1 MQGHHRGRQDGTAET
16 RESADSQTTP
26 DVGLKLLQGGLC
38 GFNLRGDA
46 AKVLHE
52 HGTGLGQP
60 DLPPCPDKQ
69 RQSSLLFQ
77 HCQLLAYRRSGHVQ
91 LGGGRR
97 HGALK
102 LKCFEDM
109 QPTDIEHGNPPSV

>member
-1 MQGHHRGRQDGTAET
+1 
-16 RESADSQTTP
+16 
-26 DVGLKLLQGGLC
+26 
-38 GFNLRGDA
+38 
-46 AKVLHE
+46 
-52 HGTGLGQP
+52 
-60 DLPPCPDKQ
+60 
-69 RQSSLLFQ
+69 
-77 HCQLLAYRRSGHVQ
+77 VQ